1 MEFFAEELGTVKLL
15 LERGA
20 DVTVQPNSV
29 TRLSLLHVGT
39 ASNNLGLVEI
49 LCNAGA
55 GVHLS
60 LQDDSGRTPLHVA
73 VDNEQ
78 VTIAKYLLDK
88 GASPDIKDFGDTNP
102 FQSAMRNGNR
112 DMVLLLYPK
121 TTPGL
126 SSISASDWRRCSGN
140 GPKCSLEMISD
151 GSAKVVFRD
160 ESLKQDLQEMS
171 YPLFSVYEEVP
182 ARDTYFKRKHGNG
195 RRIL

>member
-78 VTIAKYLLDK
+78 VTIAKNLLDK

-112 DMVLLLYPK
+112 DMVLLLYQRP
-121 TTPGL
+121 
-126 SSISASDWRRCSGN
+126 
-140 GPKCSLEMISD
+140 
-151 GSAKVVFRD
+151 
-160 ESLKQDLQEMS
+160 
-171 YPLFSVYEEVP
+171 PLVCP
-182 ARDTYFKRKHGNG
+182 R
-195 RRIL
+195 